1 MNDWTGVEALLEA
14 KAVQQDTDDCRLIQ
28 FYESIGDIQGPAGP
42 LLRQIA
48 HTYSQYQVARELY
61 GTTEGEGVRLG
72 WVLEDAMALA
82 ESMAESM
89 RAGGA
94 S

>member
-1 MNDWTGVEALLEA
+1 MNDWIGVEALATQLKQA
-14 KAVQQDTDDCRLIQ
+14 AVQQDVGDCRLIQ
-28 FYESIGDIQGPAGP
+28 FYESIGDIEGPVGP

-72 WVLEDAMALA
+72 WVLEDAMTL
-82 ESMAESM
+82 AESM